1 MYAGQPGDRTPRTP
15 PSGCA
20 ADLCRRRRL
29 ARPGVTTDQPDA
41 DIVDLERR
49 HRAHARVEDR
59 IRDAKNTGLA
69 TLPFG
74 DWQRNE
80 VWLELVLCAQAL
92 LAWLQRLC
100 LHGDLATAT
109 PRTLRYRLLHVG
121 ARLTVHARTLHVRLQ
136 RTWPWTR
143 HLAAAFT
150 TQIAASRLTH
160 RPAGP
165 TPNQRPP
172 AAPATTSGPGRHP
185 TMPSFRTPET
195 INTPHRRNYPQTHPM
210 TRTAPRSPLTE

>member
-1 MYAGQPGDRTPRTP
+1 M
-15 PSGCA
+15 
-20 ADLCRRRRL
+20 
-29 ARPGVTTDQPDA
+29 PDA
-41 DIVDLERR
+41 TAPRAAELHDVDLPGCTPGSRAIARRERP
-49 HRAHARVEDR
+49 HPGAQLTFVDADGWRVQVSPP
-59 IRDAKNTGLA
+59 NTGLA